1 MLRDRLAALT
11 AALLLVAPGVHAEEP
26 HAAATSAPPP
36 AEETASFG
44 DRFFRGTSPGEL
56 PTEKLA
62 LVAGLYV
69 AAATSV
75 GVGVGS
81 MLSASGKHD
90 DAEAYKHAQAA
101 GFCNDLASSTCAGY
115 RVLLDEERSRRGA
128 GLLLLGLGGLLALG
142 GGLTAEIW
150 HNDAAPSVAL
160 DLGDGKLTLGV
171 SGRF

>member
-26 HAAATSAPPP
+26 HAGAPSTPAP
-36 AEETASFG
+36 AEEAPSFG

-81 MLSASGKHD
+81 MLSASSKHD
-90 DAEAYKHAQAA
+90 DAETFKHAQQP
-101 GFCNDLASSTCAGY
+101 GFCSDLASTTCAGY
-115 RVLLDEERSRRGA
+115 RHLLDEERSRRA
-128 GLLLLGLGGLLALG
+128 TGLLLLGAGGLLAVG
-142 GGLTAEIW
+142 GALTAEIW
-150 HNDAAPSVAL
+150 HNDAAPRVAL
-160 DLGDGKLTLGV
+160 ELDEDRLALGV